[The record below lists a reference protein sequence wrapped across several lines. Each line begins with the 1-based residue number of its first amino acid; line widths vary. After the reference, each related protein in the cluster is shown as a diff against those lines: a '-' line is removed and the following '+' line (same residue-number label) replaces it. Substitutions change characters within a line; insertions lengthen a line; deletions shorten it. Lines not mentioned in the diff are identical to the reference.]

1 VSAAD
6 LRLAGGLILLITLAC
21 TALTV
26 AGVMQRRAVV
36 TASLRAAVQ
45 LAIVAAALRG
55 VFAAPLAV
63 IGVVTLMFLVATWTA
78 GRRIKSHQSA
88 YRAVVIACAAGS
100 ATAIGIVVGLP
111 MLQRDLRTLVAVSG
125 IVIGGS
131 MTAATLTGRR
141 LADSLQRR
149 REEVEGWLA
158 IGATPREAVRD
169 LARASVFDAL
179 VPALD
184 QTRTVGI
191 VTLPGAFVGA
201 LIGGAG
207 AIGAA
212 RFQLAVLVAL
222 LCAEAI
228 TAVVLIW
235 LIGAPETLPAA
246 EGVVG

>member
-1 VSAAD
+1 
-6 LRLAGGLILLITLAC
+6 
-21 TALTV
+21 
-26 AGVMQRRAVV
+26 
-36 TASLRAAVQ
+36 
-45 LAIVAAALRG
+45 
-55 VFAAPLAV
+55 
-63 IGVVTLMFLVATWTA
+63 
-78 GRRIKSHQSA
+78 
-88 YRAVVIACAAGS
+88 
-100 ATAIGIVVGLP
+100 
-111 MLQRDLRTLVAVSG
+111 
-125 IVIGGS
+125 
-131 MTAATLTGRR
+131 LTGRR